1 MHRSRWNEAIGRMQ
15 SGGAISIAEEK
26 RFKGMM
32 PKPGDSPKRQREK
45 LQDMLF
51 EMNQRGRDFDAISD
65 YKVVYGSPA
74 EKPGTKLAGPQTDED
89 LNNMSEEELVDYTEG
104 RGKYAN
110 K

>member
-1 MHRSRWNEAIGRMQ
+1 
-15 SGGAISIAEEK
+15 
-26 RFKGMM
+26 
-32 PKPGDSPKRQREK
+32 
-45 LQDMLF
+45 
-51 EMNQRGRDFDAISD
+51 DAISD

-89 LNNMSEEELVDYTEG
+89 LNNMSVEELVDYTEG